1 LPRSPNA
8 RPEPARTARA
18 GSTAPPRQLAVLP
31 PAECRRLLAEGSV
44 GRLAVVRGG
53 YPVVVPVN
61 YAVHDERIVV
71 RTGPGTKLSGA
82 HQHRVAFE
90 VDSIDE
96 AWRTGWSVLVQ
107 GFAVEVTPEAGDL
120 YDEVAAVGGDPWAPG
135 RRDRILVIAPI
146 SVTGRRIVPS
156 HSPGR

>member
-1 LPRSPNA
+1 MPRSPNL
-8 RPEPARTARA
+8 RPDPARA
-18 GSTAPPRQLAVLP
+18 GRARSGAPPRELTILTP
-31 PAECRRLLAEGSV
+31 EDCRRLLTEATV

-61 YAVHDERIVV
+61 YAMHGDRIVV

-90 VDSIDE
+90 VDEVDE
-96 AWRTGWSVLVQ
+96 VWRAGWSVLVQ
-107 GFAVEVTPEAGDL
+107 GFAVEVTPDSGDQYREL
-120 YDEVAAVGGDPWAPG
+120 AAVGGESWAPG

-146 SVTGRRIVPS
+146 SITGRRIRPS

>member
-1 LPRSPNA
+1 ML
-8 RPEPARTARA
+8 T
-18 GSTAPPRQLAVLP
+18 

-61 YAVHDERIVV
+61 YAVHEERIVV

-82 HQHRVAFE
+82 HRHRVAFE

-120 YDEVAAVGGDPWAPG
+120 YEEVAAVGGEPWAPG
-135 RRDRILVIAPI
+135 RRDRILLIAPI